1 MKLNISETEAFIYSC
16 IFSSLFVLSVYIW
29 KPMVTPPA
37 DIKQIWMKKWYRLS
51 HAEKTVIE
59 EYEIR
64 MRMKS
69 VGTLVL
75 LAFTFILCKAH
86 LAENQEVSILRWFGV
101 RINLQVIR

>member
-29 KPMVTPPA
+29 KPLVTPPIE
-37 DIKQIWMKKWYRLS
+37 IKQIWMKKWYKLTIF
-51 HAEKTVIE
+51 EKNMVE

-64 MRMKS
+64 MRIKS

-75 LAFTFILCKAH
+75 LSLIFILCKAH
-86 LAENQEVSILRWFGV
+86 LAER
-101 RINLQVIR
+101 